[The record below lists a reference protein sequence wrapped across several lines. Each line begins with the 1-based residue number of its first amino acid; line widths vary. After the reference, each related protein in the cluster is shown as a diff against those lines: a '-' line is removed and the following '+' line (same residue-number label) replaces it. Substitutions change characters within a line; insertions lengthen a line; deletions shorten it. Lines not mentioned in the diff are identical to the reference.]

1 VQLQFFTNISHE
13 LRTPLSLIIGP
24 IEKIQKEDPLSL
36 HGHAYQV
43 INKNANR
50 LLHLINELMDFRKSE
65 SGVLKLHVMPGSAE
79 NFLEEISEE
88 FSELAQQKKIDFKI
102 IPGHTQTSTW
112 FDRQI
117 MEKIIINLIGN
128 SFKYTPDG
136 GVITLETFDSLKNF
150 KPSFEN
156 ELILPAEFKSEYSI
170 YFRVADNGI
179 GISKESIEHLFE
191 RYYRISESHMGS
203 GIGLAFVKSLAT
215 LHKGSIH
222 VYSEKNKGTEIIV
235 GIPCSQNDYLKSERW
250 LKGNEAGVKL
260 ESINSNITE
269 QINNSK
275 PELKKPVVIPPSIL
289 IVEDNDELRQF
300 LKETLEPVYKISE
313 AADGKAGFEK
323 ATEETPDLIISD
335 IMMPVMNGIEFCR
348 LIKSTI
354 ETSHIPFMMLT
365 AKDGLESRIEGT
377 ETGADYYFSK
387 PLSTELLELTIKNV
401 FLQKQKIKDRYQK
414 DYHTEVKELAH
425 SVKDKEFLEGL
436 IGVIE
441 ANLTKPEMNI
451 DFICTQ
457 IGMSRTKLFTKIK
470 NITGQSIGDFIRTI
484 RLKKAAQ
491 LLTLQD
497 MSITDVMYGVGI
509 QTQSYFTKA
518 FKNEFGKTPTQF
530 LKDLQTNKNQ
540 IQKNITNNNL
550 L

>member
-1 VQLQFFTNISHE
+1 
-13 LRTPLSLIIGP
+13 
-24 IEKIQKEDPLSL
+24 
-36 HGHAYQV
+36 
-43 INKNANR
+43 
-50 LLHLINELMDFRKSE
+50 MDFRKSE

-102 IPGHTQTSTW
+102 IPEHTHTSTW

-117 MEKIIINLIGN
+117 MEKIIINLVGN

-136 GVITLETFDSLKNF
+136 GTITLETFDSLKNF

-170 YFRVADNGI
+170 YFRIADNGI
-179 GISKESIEHLFE
+179 GISKESIQHLFE

-203 GIGLAFVKSLAT
+203 GIGLAFVKSLTA

-222 VYSEKNKGTEIIV
+222 VYSEKNQGTEIIV
-235 GIPCSQNDYLKSERW
+235 GIPCSRNDYLKSERW

-260 ESINSNITE
+260 ESINSNIAE
-269 QINNSK
+269 HINNSRQ
-275 PELKKPVVIPPSIL
+275 ELKKHVVIPPSIL

-323 ATEETPDLIISD
+323 AIAETPDLIISD

-348 LIKSTI
+348 QIKSTI

-387 PLSTELLELTIKNV
+387 PLSTDLLELTIKNI
-401 FLQKQKIKDRYQK
+401 FIQKP
-414 DYHTEVKELAH
+414 EVKELAH
-425 SVKDKEFLEGL
+425 SVKDKEFLEEL
-436 IGVIE
+436 IEVIE

-470 NITGQSIGDFIRTI
+470 NITGQSIGDFIRTV

-491 LLTLQD
+491 LLTQQD

-518 FKNEFGKTPTQF
+518 FKNEFGKTPSQF
-530 LKDLQTNKNQ
+530 LKDLQANKNQ
-540 IQKNITNNNL
+540 TQKNSANNNFL
-550 L
+550 